1 LSLPQYLRP
10 QTLDEAVAALQ
21 AYPALRIIAGGTDLY
36 PALGDHVQHTDLLDI
51 TGLSGLQD
59 VTLTADGLR
68 IGALAT
74 WTDVQAANLGNA
86 YKALAEAGREVGSP
100 QIQNAATVVG
110 NLCNAS
116 PAADGTVALMALGA
130 QVEIAG
136 QDGVRIVPVESF
148 VTGVRRVALAQGEIV
163 TALHVPPATGGS
175 AFLKLGARKYLVISI
190 AMVAAH
196 VALDAS
202 GRITH
207 AAIAVGSCA
216 PVANRLPK
224 IEAALLGARRGD
236 VAAVVRPE
244 LIDGLA
250 PISDVR
256 ADAAY
261 RETVVPVLVR
271 RALMRSMERSDR
283 ST

>member
-1 LSLPQYLRP
+1 MPQYLRP

-21 AYPALRIIAGGTDLY
+21 AHPALRIIAGGTDLY

-59 VTLTADGLR
+59 ITVTGDGLR

-74 WTDVQAANLGNA
+74 WTDLQNAHLGNA

-136 QDGVRIVPVESF
+136 QDGVRTVPVESF

-216 PVANRLPK
+216 PVAKRLPK
-224 IEAALLGARRGD
+224 IEAALLGVRRDD

-271 RALMRSMERSDR
+271 RTLMRSMERSDR

>member
-1 LSLPQYLRP
+1 
-10 QTLDEAVAALQ
+10 
-21 AYPALRIIAGGTDLY
+21 
-36 PALGDHVQHTDLLDI
+36 
-51 TGLSGLQD
+51 
-59 VTLTADGLR
+59 
-68 IGALAT
+68 
-74 WTDVQAANLGNA
+74 
-86 YKALAEAGREVGSP
+86 
-100 QIQNAATVVG
+100 VVG

-136 QDGVRIVPVESF
+136 QDGVRTVPVESF

-216 PVANRLPK
+216 PVAKRLPK
-224 IEAALLGARRGD
+224 IEAALLGVRRDD

-271 RALMRSMERSDR
+271 RTLMRSMERSDR

>member
-216 PVANRLPK
+216 PVAKRLPK

>member
-1 LSLPQYLRP
+1 MPQYLRP

-21 AYPALRIIAGGTDLY
+21 AHPALRIIAGGTDLY

-59 VTLTADGLR
+59 ITLTADGLR
-68 IGALAT
+68 IGALET
-74 WTDVQAANLGNA
+74 WTDVQAAKLGNA

-136 QDGVRIVPVESF
+136 QDGVRTVPVESF

-163 TALHVPPATGGS
+163 TALHVPTATGGS

-216 PVANRLPK
+216 PVAKRLPK
-224 IEAALLGARRGD
+224 IEAALLGARRD
-236 VAAVVRPE
+236 AVAAVVRPE

-250 PISDVR
+250 PISDIR

>member
-1 LSLPQYLRP
+1 MPQYLRP

-86 YKALAEAGREVGSP
+86 YKALADAGREVGSP

-136 QDGVRIVPVESF
+136 QDGVRTVPVESF

-216 PVANRLPK
+216 PVAKRLPQ